1 MKLPIALLGLS
12 LALSSASL
20 PAQQPAPTP
29 ADRISTLADRYVALT
44 LAFDPTQAL
53 ATGLPSPDNS
63 RFADRSP
70 AALAAYDAAE
80 QSILSDL
87 NVVPATGL
95 STTARVIAANLREQ
109 LESDL
114 QLRVCRTELWN
125 VNHFDGWQSSF
136 AQTAEQ
142 QPIATPADR
151 AQALERWSSLPH
163 FLDTEI
169 ANLRRGL
176 ATGYSAPQSVTRRVI
191 AQMDGMIAAPPE
203 KSPFFSP
210 AARAAIAQS
219 PDPAFKAAFTA
230 VITTRINPALK
241 RYRDFLATEYL
252 PHAREGIA
260 IADLPN
266 GPACYLAFLRQN
278 TTLPRTPQQVFD
290 LGQQTVAANLADV
303 QRLGQQHFG
312 TSDIPTLIQRINS
325 RPEDHFHSAD
335 DLLSFSRA
343 HLAQARAATAAHL
356 IDQMPTQTA
365 VVEPDRPFEE
375 QAGVSSHFEPEPNPA
390 KPATYRIQLS
400 PWPTETRGQATV
412 ALVHEVWP
420 GHHLQIALARQLQP
434 QIPLFK
440 LTGNSAYSEGWA
452 RYGEGMAEDVGL
464 YAATPD
470 ALILRRL
477 WPARGMVVDPGLHA
491 LHWSRQQAI
500 DYIVAAGRDTP
511 AAAAD
516 LIDRIAVMPGQLTSY
531 DTGGLE
537 IKALRRE
544 AEARLGPRFDL
555 RAFNHAILEEGV
567 VPLIELRLHVETWI
581 TTRAASQAASQAAI
595 KP

>member
-1 MKLPIALLGLS
+1 MRPSLACLGLL
-12 LALSSASL
+12 LALSAVTL
-20 PAQQPAPTP
+20 PAQQPAPP
-29 ADRISTLADRYVALT
+29 AARISTLADRYVALT

-53 ATGLPSPDNS
+53 SAGLPSPDNS

-70 AALAAYDAAE
+70 SALAAYDTAE
-80 QSILSDL
+80 QSILTDL
-87 NVVPATGL
+87 NAVPAANL
-95 STTARVIAANLREQ
+95 PITARVIAANLREQ

-125 VNHFDGWQSSF
+125 VNHFNGWQSNL

-142 QPIATPADR
+142 QPITTPDDR
-151 AQALERWSSLPH
+151 AQALRRWSSLPQ

-191 AQMDGMIAAPPE
+191 AQMDGMLAAPPE

-210 AARAAIAQS
+210 AARALNAPS
-219 PDPAFKAAFTA
+219 PDPAFQAAFTR
-230 VITTRINPALK
+230 VITDQINPALR

-266 GPACYLAFLRQN
+266 GPACYQAFLRQN
-278 TTLPRTPQQVFD
+278 TTLARTPQQVFD

-312 TSDIPTLIQRINS
+312 TSDIPTLITRIKS
-325 RPEDHFHSAD
+325 RPEVHFHSAD
-335 DLLSFSRA
+335 DLLQFSRA

-375 QAGVSSHFEPEPNPA
+375 QAGVSSHFEPEPDPTR
-390 KPATYRIQLS
+390 PATYRIQLS
-400 PWPTETRGQATV
+400 PWPTETRGQATI
-412 ALVHEVWP
+412 ALIHEVWP

-452 RYGEGMAEDVGL
+452 RYAEAMAEDIGL
-464 YAATPD
+464 YADTPD
-470 ALILRRL
+470 ALIFRRL

-500 DYIVAAGRDTP
+500 DYIVRAGRDTP

-516 LIDRIAVMPGQLTSY
+516 IIDRIAVMPGQLASY
-531 DTGGLE
+531 DSGGLE

-544 AEARLGPRFDL
+544 AEARLGPRFNL
-555 RAFNHAILEEGV
+555 PAFNRAILEEGV
-567 VPLIELRLHVETWI
+567 VPLTELRQHVQSWI
-581 TTRAASQAASQAAI
+581 TTQVTTR
-595 KP
+595 